1 MESLSERGVLKIRW
15 DKKMKLLKEDVKNAI
30 PDTTYVLIEDADS
43 SSSRSGR
50 RLATREWFD
59 TEEDYI

>member
-1 MESLSERGVLKIRW
+1 
-15 DKKMKLLKEDVKNAI
+15 MKLLKEDVKNAI